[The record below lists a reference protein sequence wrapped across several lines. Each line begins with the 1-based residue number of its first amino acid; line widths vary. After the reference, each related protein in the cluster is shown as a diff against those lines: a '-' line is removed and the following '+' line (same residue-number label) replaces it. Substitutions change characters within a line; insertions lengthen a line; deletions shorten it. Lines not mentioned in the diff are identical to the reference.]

1 MPPVLIGA
9 GVAAA
14 GGVASAAISS
24 SAAKKASKTQ
34 AAAADRQIAAQEA
47 NRDYQYNLN
56 APTIQQGNAASNLY
70 SNFLGVATPGQD
82 DYGAYA
88 QANPDVVQEFQN
100 NVLPTGAFTNLN
112 DYAKYHYE
120 NYGRAEG
127 RALPTSG
134 GTDGSGSQAALDT
147 FRGSTGYQDLMKQGL
162 GAVNANAYAS
172 GRGDSGATLKALQDR
187 GTNIANSS
195 SQQWLG
201 NLGNLMSA
209 GGQARGLVAGI
220 GTNTV
225 NANNAATQNAANVS
239 SNATLASAGQTS
251 SALQGL
257 LNAGAY
263 AYGSSYGNQGG
274 VSAPPSYPQGYPI
287 WQPQNGIY

>member
-1 MPPVLIGA
+1 MPPVVIGA
-9 GVAAA
+9 GIAAA
-14 GGVASAAISS
+14 GAVGSAAIGS

-34 AAAADRQIAAQEA
+34 ATAAGQQIAAQEA
-47 NRDYQYNLN
+47 NRDYQYSLN
-56 APTIQQGNAASNLY
+56 APTIQQGDAASSLY
-70 SNFLGVATPGQD
+70 SGFLGVPTPVEA

-88 QANPDVVQEFQN
+88 QANPDIVQEFQQK
-100 NVLPTGAFTNLN
+100 VLPTGAFTNLN

-127 RALPTSG
+127 RVLPTSG
-134 GTDGSGSQAALDT
+134 GSGGDSQAALDA

-162 GAVNANAYAS
+162 GAVNASAYAS
-172 GRGDSGATLKALQDR
+172 GMGDSGATLKALQDR

-195 SQQWLG
+195 AQQWLG

-225 NANNAATQNAANVS
+225 NASNAATQNAANVS

-251 SALQGL
+251 AALQSL

-263 AYGSSYGNQGG
+263 AYGSSYQRPQ
-274 VSAPPSYPQGYPI
+274 SAYGIPGS
-287 WQPQNGIY
+287 NGLY